1 MSLPAD
7 AEDRAWRAFSLTSPD
22 PAPRS
27 AVIGVLDRL
36 CRAATSSLPV
46 DGAVVHLMSSAAGEG
61 VVAASGRTARELGEL
76 EFAHGEG
83 PALEATALRRPVLVP
98 DLGVHHASRWPGYTS
113 SARERNVGAVFALP
127 LHRGA
132 VAFGALEL
140 YAAAAGPLDAA
151 DTGLA
156 LAFAGIGTQT
166 LLDNTIVGPD
176 GELEP
181 GLALAMDRRG
191 EIAQAQGMVMVDL
204 RVSLAEALARMRAHA
219 FATEVSLHE
228 MARQV
233 IGGYLLPGAPDALPG
248 PKVEG

>member
-1 MSLPAD
+1 MSLPVD
-7 AEDRAWRAFSLTSPD
+7 AQERARRALDRTSSD

-36 CRAATSSLPV
+36 CRAAASALPV
-46 DGAVVHLMSSAAGEG
+46 GGAVVHLMTSSAGDG
-61 VVAASGRTARELGEL
+61 VVAASGHDARELGEL
-76 EFAHGEG
+76 EFALGEG
-83 PALEATALRRPVLVP
+83 PALEAFAIRRPVLVP
-98 DLGVHHASRWPGYTS
+98 DLGARNASRWPGYTS
-113 SARERNVGAVFALP
+113 IARERDVEAVFALP
-127 LHRGA
+127 LHLGA

-140 YAAAAGPLDAA
+140 YAATTGPLDGT
-151 DTGLA
+151 DTDLA

-166 LLDNTIVGPD
+166 LLDSTIVGPD

-204 RVSLAEALARMRAHA
+204 RVGLGEALARLRAHA

-228 MARQV
+228 LARQV
-233 IGGYLLPGAPDALPG
+233 IAGYVLPGAPDALPG
-248 PKVEG
+248 SKVEG

>member
-7 AEDRAWRAFSLTSPD
+7 AQERARRALDLTSPD

-46 DGAVVHLMSSAAGEG
+46 DGAVVHLMSSAAGDG
-61 VVAASGRTARELGEL
+61 VVAASDPTARELGDL
-76 EFAHGEG
+76 EFALGEG
-83 PALEATALRRPVLVP
+83 PALEAAVLRRPILVP
-98 DLGVHHASRWPGYTS
+98 DLGARYASRWPGYAS
-113 SARERNVGAVFALP
+113 SAREHDVEAVFALP
-127 LHRGA
+127 LHLGA

-140 YAAAAGPLDAA
+140 YAAARGPLDDA

-166 LLDNTIVGPD
+166 LLDNMIVGPD

-204 RVSLAEALARMRAHA
+204 RVGLGEALACLRAHA

-228 MARQV
+228 LARQV
-233 IGGYLLPGAPDALPG
+233 IAGYVLPGAPDALPG
-248 PKVEG
+248 SKVEG

>member
-1 MSLPAD
+1 MSVPVD
-7 AEDRAWRAFSLTSPD
+7 AHDRARRALERTTPD

-46 DGAVVHLMSSAAGEG
+46 DGAVVHLMSSAAGDG
-61 VVAASGRTARELGEL
+61 IVAASDRTARELGEL

-83 PALEATALRRPVLVP
+83 PALEAAVLRRPVLVP
-98 DLGVHHASRWPGYTS
+98 DLGARHASRWPGYSS
-113 SARERNVGAVFALP
+113 SARERSIEAVFALP
-127 LHRGA
+127 LHLGA

-140 YAAAAGPLDAA
+140 YAATTGPLDDA

-166 LLDNTIVGPD
+166 MLDNTIVGPD
-176 GELEP
+176 GQLEP

-204 RVSLAEALARMRAHA
+204 RIGLAEALVRMRAHA
-219 FATEVSLHE
+219 FATEMSLHE
-228 MARQV
+228 LARQV

-248 PKVEG
+248 SKVEG